1 VDRAH
6 VEAALEVL
14 WHDLLSL
21 YHEAQEVMIVG
32 KDGVERPYRPTRYL
46 NEIRRGRAENALVPT
61 VARIMRRPTHG
72 LGILADAGRRDLM
85 VETRIVLDQSKPYHF
100 LWSEKTREL
109 AQRRLRELDGG

>member
-1 VDRAH
+1 
-6 VEAALEVL
+6 
-14 WHDLLSL
+14 
-21 YHEAQEVMIVG
+21 
-32 KDGVERPYRPTRYL
+32 
-46 NEIRRGRAENALVPT
+46 
-61 VARIMRRPTHG
+61 MRRPTHG